1 MIKKAW
7 TMAELAVA
15 MVIVIILSYASLTS
29 IKTTSNNQGKILMYA
44 TIKNLLYANG
54 SISDKYGEFYPE
66 AESKKDIKNFVNSG
80 TAFPGT
86 WYCNEMKEMLST
98 TNTPDCSNAATTF
111 NLPNGVKVYGLAG
124 NWQYPYTYKNPNAVA
139 CSADRQCNALPDIY
153 YRNIMVD
160 VNGDS
165 RPNEV
170 GIDRFLLR
178 IYRGFTPL
186 GTDVSGQVYP
196 RCGTYDYIT
205 DPTGT
210 TKYMTT
216 LANSNSTTCVSG
228 QNFIDDNEI
237 VSYNIYRPDKTLTSG
252 VKDKEVTASI
262 VAGKLSLIK
271 ADCMAYG
278 GNGLFNKYQCS
289 KAGYFIH
296 PECAH
301 YDLCADCS
309 GNLFDKSTLGYNVCP
324 EGYRSIDSC
333 KTKAA
338 ANNPTAS
345 THTPNQACFVMLNR
359 PTGGLGFFAG
369 AVMGEFDM

>member
-1 MIKKAW
+1 MKKAW

-29 IKTTSNNQGKILMYA
+29 IKLTSNNQGKILMYA
-44 TIKNLLYANG
+44 TIKNLMYANG

-66 AESKKDIKNFVNSG
+66 SQYKADVAAGSFSG
-80 TAFPGT
+80 N

-98 TNTPDCSNAATTF
+98 TNTPDCNSASTTF

-124 NWQYPYTYKNPNAVA
+124 NWQYPYTYKNSNTTA
-139 CSADRQCNALPDIY
+139 CSTGASGFCSAAADFY

-165 RPNEV
+165 APNEV

-186 GTDVSGQVYP
+186 GTDISGQIYP
-196 RCGTYDYIT
+196 RCGTYDYTI
-205 DPTGT
+205 DPTGA
-210 TKYMTT
+210 TKNMTT
-216 LANSNSTTCVSG
+216 NAHSSATACVSG

-237 VSYNIYRPDKTLTSG
+237 ISYNIYRPDNTLTSG
-252 VKDKEVTASI
+252 VNGKEVTASI
-262 VAGKLSLIK
+262 LAGKLSLIK

-278 GNGLFNKYQCS
+278 GNGIFNKYQCS
-289 KAGYFIH
+289 QAGYYLH

-301 YDLCADCS
+301 YDLCEDCS
-309 GNLFDKSTLGYNVCP
+309 GQLFGKSTLAYNVCP
-324 EGYRSIDSC
+324 TGYRSVANC
-333 KTKAA
+333 KTKAT

-345 THTPNQACFVMLNR
+345 AHTPNQACFVMLNR
-359 PTGGLGFFAG
+359 PTGGMGFFAG